1 MPSCISPERN
11 KAILTGIIQNI
22 ATQINKLK
30 VHLDSLYKYK
40 DISWLLELQIH
51 EIILVC

>member
-11 KAILTGIIQNI
+11 KAILNGIIQNI
-22 ATQINKLK
+22 ATQVNKLK

-40 DISWLLELQIH
+40 DNQWAIRTANS
-51 EIILVC
+51 

>member
-1 MPSCISPERN
+1 MPSLYISQKEIKLSLPELSNR
-11 KAILTGIIQNI
+11 NI

-40 DISWLLELQIH
+40 DNQWA
-51 EIILVC
+51 IIYRTANS